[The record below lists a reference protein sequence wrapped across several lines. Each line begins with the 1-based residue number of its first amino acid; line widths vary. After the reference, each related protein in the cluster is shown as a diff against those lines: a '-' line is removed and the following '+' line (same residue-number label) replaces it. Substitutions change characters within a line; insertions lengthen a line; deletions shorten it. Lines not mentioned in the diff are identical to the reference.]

1 MSPAC
6 IICISTSATA
16 GIGEQSISA
25 THIGST
31 SAAYSVHFTEVRWC
45 SCVNV
50 YAFSGGC
57 GGSKD
62 CGVFSERA
70 ITQNYAMFAPL
81 TTGLSSRSSTPAG
94 TNARCHPFVEC
105 VVHTRCTTILQ
116 NVVTVS
122 VSPTSVDWHAFLSLP
137 KGPFVVSNPNEPNA
151 VSDDSKQ
158 SFSLEL
164 TTDTRELVA
173 AAKREMVSSPVND
186 SATTARLVEQLNTL
200 RDFAEGMS
208 RGIEQFTYLKASEL
222 QVLSAISKDITHPR
236 HIGRRIG
243 MDTEV
248 VTKILLALEE
258 KRFIYV
264 SERIGERIIDATI
277 TDTGHG
283 AIAQAEAVQFRS
295 LDAMIKQAATSDT
308 QRLLALLDEATALAT
323 KIAVSLASVDV
334 DQSM

>member
-1 MSPAC
+1 M
-6 IICISTSATA
+6 
-16 GIGEQSISA
+16 
-25 THIGST
+25 
-31 SAAYSVHFTEVRWC
+31 
-45 SCVNV
+45 
-50 YAFSGGC
+50 
-57 GGSKD
+57 
-62 CGVFSERA
+62 
-70 ITQNYAMFAPL
+70 
-81 TTGLSSRSSTPAG
+81 
-94 TNARCHPFVEC
+94 
-105 VVHTRCTTILQ
+105 
-116 NVVTVS
+116 
-122 VSPTSVDWHAFLSLP
+122 
-137 KGPFVVSNPNEPNA
+137 VSNPNEPNA

-258 KRFIYV
+258 KHFIYV